1 MGVFGSR
8 VLTGGVL
15 AAIGLLTVK
24 FLMAILGI
32 AVSFISFL
40 LFTVLPLALVAWL
53 VYKLFKYL
61 TRERPSTTTTYQ

>member
-8 VLTGGVL
+8 VLTGGIL

-32 AVSFISFL
+32 AMSFISFM

-53 VYKLFKYL
+53 VFKLFKYL
-61 TRERPSTTTTYQ
+61 TRERPATTTTYQ

>member
-8 VLTGGVL
+8 VLTGGIL

-40 LFTVLPLALVAWL
+40 FFTVLPLALVAWL
-53 VYKLFKYL
+53 VIRLFKYL
-61 TRERPSTTTTYQ
+61 TRERPATTTTYQ

>member
-8 VLTGGVL
+8 VLTGGIL

-24 FLMAILGI
+24 FLMAIFGI
-32 AVSFISFL
+32 AMSLFSFL

-53 VYKLFKYL
+53 VYKVFKYL
-61 TRERPSTTTTYQ
+61 TRERPAATTTYQ

>member
-24 FLMAILGI
+24 FLLAMFGI
-32 AVSFISFL
+32 AMSFISFL

-53 VYKLFKYL
+53 VYKVFKYL
-61 TRERPSTTTTYQ
+61 TRERPPATTTYQ